1 MDNQLHPNWNSD
13 MGATP
18 VYEIPAGAAASVVAF
33 DGGVSSNGLG
43 FAINSDDEEVLDLTM
58 DNQPEPNWNSNMGET
73 PLYEVPAAAAAS
85 VAALDGDV
93 YDNGGGSHCA
103 HFAAQQPS
111 SIPPH

>member
-73 PLYEVPAAAAAS
+73 PLYEVPAAAAS